1 MTKTAKKYALRLAA
15 VIALAVIFLMTGPFY
30 IVNEGEQVVVTRFGG
45 ITATHTEA
53 GLYFRVPLV
62 DQVTVYPKLVLSLD
76 GDSQRIPTKENQ
88 FIIVDT
94 TSRWRVTDPAK
105 FYQSFQ
111 TLDNAYNKL
120 SDIIDSST
128 RTVITQ
134 NRLSEI
140 VRSSNIINDRSAV
153 SAEPEDEETK
163 EIESLVNV
171 STVNESVTRGRSE
184 LCRVMTEE
192 ANRLVPEYGI
202 ELIDIVP
209 RQIKYSDELTESV
222 YSRMI
227 KERNQV
233 AQAYR
238 SLGEGKKAEWL
249 GKLENEKR
257 TIQSEAYRRSE
268 EIKGAADAQ
277 AARIYADAYG
287 KDPEFYTFWK
297 SMESYKNTLKDYDAT
312 YSTNMDYFKYL
323 YSADGR

>member
-1 MTKTAKKYALRLAA
+1 MTKQNKKFFITLAVIAA
-15 VIALAVIFLMTGPFY
+15 VIFIFLMMGPFY
-30 IVNEGEQVVVTRFGG
+30 IINEGYQAVVTRFGG
-45 ITATHTEA
+45 IVSTHTEA
-53 GLYFRVPLV
+53 GLYFRIPFI
-62 DQVTVYPKLVLSLD
+62 DQVTTYPKLVLSLD

-94 TSRWRVTDPAK
+94 TSRWKITSPAK
-105 FYQSFQ
+105 FYQSFK

-140 VRSSNIINDRSAV
+140 VRSSNIINERTAIQADDK
-153 SAEPEDEETK
+153 DEETK

-171 STVNESVTRGRSE
+171 NNVNESVSKGRNE
-184 LCRVMTEE
+184 LCRQMTAE
-192 ANRLVPEYGI
+192 ANKLVPEYGI

-222 YSRMI
+222 YNRMI

-238 SLGEGKKAEWL
+238 SLGEGKKAEWM

-257 TIQSEAYRRSE
+257 TIQSEAYRKSE
-268 EIKGAADAQ
+268 EIKGEADAK
-277 AARIYADAYG
+277 AARIYAEAYN
-287 KDPEFYTFWK
+287 KDPEFYNFWK
-297 SMESYKNTLKDYDAT
+297 SMESYKSTLKDSNAT

-323 YSADGR
+323 YSPNGR

>member
-1 MTKTAKKYALRLAA
+1 MTKQNKKFFITLAA
-15 VIALAVIFLMTGPFY
+15 AAAVVVIFLMMGPFY
-30 IVNEGEQVVVTRFGG
+30 IINEGYQAVVTRFGG
-45 ITATHTEA
+45 IVSTHTEA
-53 GLYFRVPLV
+53 GLYFRIPFI
-62 DQVTVYPKLVLSLD
+62 DQVTTYPKLVLSLD

-94 TSRWRVTDPAK
+94 TSRWKITSPAK
-105 FYQSFQ
+105 FYQSFK

-140 VRSSNIINDRSAV
+140 VRSSNIINERTAV
-153 SAEPEDEETK
+153 QADDKDEETK

-171 STVNESVTRGRSE
+171 NNVNESVSKGRSE
-184 LCRVMTEE
+184 LCRQMTAE
-192 ANRLVPEYGI
+192 ANKLVPEYGI

-222 YSRMI
+222 YNRMI

-238 SLGEGKKAEWL
+238 SLGEGKKAEWM

-257 TIQSEAYRRSE
+257 TIQSEAYRKSE
-268 EIKGAADAQ
+268 EIKGEADAK
-277 AARIYADAYG
+277 AARIYAEAYN
-287 KDPEFYTFWK
+287 KDPEFYNFWK
-297 SMESYKNTLKDYDAT
+297 SMESYKTTLKDSNAT

-323 YSADGR
+323 YSPSGR

>member
-1 MTKTAKKYALRLAA
+1 MTKQNKKFFITLAA
-15 VIALAVIFLMTGPFY
+15 IAAAIFIFLMMGPFY
-30 IVNEGEQVVVTRFGG
+30 IINEGYQAVVTRFGG
-45 ITATHTEA
+45 IVSTHTEA
-53 GLYFRVPLV
+53 GLYFRIPFI
-62 DQVTVYPKLVLSLD
+62 DQVTTYPKLVLSLD

-94 TSRWRVTDPAK
+94 TSRWKITSPAK
-105 FYQSFQ
+105 FYQSFK

-140 VRSSNIINDRSAV
+140 VRSSNIINERTAV
-153 SAEPEDEETK
+153 QADDKDEETK

-171 STVNESVTRGRSE
+171 NNVNESVSKGRSE
-184 LCRVMTEE
+184 LCRQMTAE
-192 ANRLVPEYGI
+192 ANKLVPEYGI

-222 YSRMI
+222 YNRMI

-238 SLGEGKKAEWL
+238 SLGEGKKAEWM

-257 TIQSEAYRRSE
+257 TIQSEAYRKSE
-268 EIKGAADAQ
+268 EIKGEADAK
-277 AARIYADAYG
+277 AARIYAEAYN
-287 KDPEFYTFWK
+287 KDPEFYNFWK
-297 SMESYKNTLKDYDAT
+297 SMESYKSTLKDSNAT

-323 YSADGR
+323 YSPNGR

>member
-1 MTKTAKKYALRLAA
+1 MTKKKKKFFITLA
-15 VIALAVIFLMTGPFY
+15 VIAAAIFIFLMMGPFY
-30 IVNEGEQVVVTRFGG
+30 IINEGYQAVVTRFGG
-45 ITATHTEA
+45 IVSTHTEA
-53 GLYFRVPLV
+53 GLYFRIPFI
-62 DQVTVYPKLVLSLD
+62 DQVTTYPKLVLSLD

-94 TSRWRVTDPAK
+94 TSRWKITSPAK
-105 FYQSFQ
+105 FYQSFK

-140 VRSSNIINDRSAV
+140 VRSSNIINERTAV
-153 SAEPEDEETK
+153 QADDKDEETK

-171 STVNESVTRGRSE
+171 NNVNESVSKGRNE
-184 LCRVMTEE
+184 LCRQMTAE
-192 ANRLVPEYGI
+192 ANKLVPEYGI

-222 YSRMI
+222 YNRMI

-238 SLGEGKKAEWL
+238 SLGEGKKAEWM

-257 TIQSEAYRRSE
+257 TIQSEAYRKSE
-268 EIKGAADAQ
+268 EIKGEADAK
-277 AARIYADAYG
+277 AARIYAEAYN
-287 KDPEFYTFWK
+287 KDPEFYNFWK
-297 SMESYKNTLKDYDAT
+297 SMESYKSTLKDSNAT

-323 YSADGR
+323 YSPNGR